1 MELGSSFVNN
11 LYHNIEEALYYSSFN
26 KTVVESLVKIS
37 GLGSP
42 ELKKVFFTKCLYM
55 STVYSALKR
64 KLLDR
69 FPPTLQGISTKPV

>member
-1 MELGSSFVNN
+1 MELRSYFVNN
-11 LYHNIEEALYYSSFN
+11 LYRSMEEVLYLN

-42 ELKKVFFTKCLYM
+42 ELKKVFLTKCLY
-55 STVYSALKR
+55 STLKR

-69 FPPTLQGISTKPV
+69 FPPTLQRIATKPV

>member
-1 MELGSSFVNN
+1 MELRSYFVNN
-11 LYHNIEEALYYSSFN
+11 LYRSMEEVLYLN
-26 KTVVESLVKIS
+26 KTVVEGLVKIS

-55 STVYSALKR
+55 SIFSAEE

-69 FPPTLQGISTKPV
+69 FPPTLQRISTKPV